1 MLSPYRVLDLTN
13 ERGLLCGQIL
23 GDLGADVVQVEPP
36 GGSPARSIGPF
47 YGGEAHPDRS
57 LFWWAYNRNK
67 RAVTLDLDSARGREL
82 FLRLVRSADFLIES
96 DEPGRMAARGLGYDD
111 LATANPGLIYVSI
124 TPFGQEGPKAHYAAT
139 DLTVWAAGGPLALAG
154 DYDRPPVRVSVPQ
167 AFLHGC
173 ADAAVGALV
182 ALFARH
188 ATGRG
193 QHVDVSAQHSV
204 TQATFGATL
213 YKPLGLAQGHR
224 VSGGITYGPLTM
236 RWVYPA
242 KDGYVSVSLL
252 FGSAAGPMTHRLMA
266 YICEEGFCDEATR
279 DKDWDGYYELVFSG
293 REPVEE
299 FERVKQVVESFTKTR
314 TKAELLRA
322 ALDRGLLIAPIV
334 TVDEVAASEQ
344 LAARAYWRDLEHAEL
359 GARVRYPGPFV
370 QFSETPI
377 AYRLRPPCVGEHNR
391 DVFVDELGLSR
402 GELAEL
408 EAQGMV

>member
-23 GDLGADVVQVEPP
+23 GDLGGDVIQLEPP
-36 GGSPARSIGPF
+36 GGSPARGVGPF

-67 RAVTLDLDSARGREL
+67 RAVTLDLDCARGREL
-82 FLRLVRSADFLIES
+82 FLRLARSADFLIES
-96 DEPGRMAARGLGYDD
+96 DEPGALAARGLGYDD
-111 LATANPGLIYVSI
+111 LAAVNPGLIYVSI

-167 AFLHGC
+167 AFLHGS

-193 QHVDVSAQHSV
+193 QHVDISVQHSV

-213 YKPLGLAQGHR
+213 YKPLGLEQGHR
-224 VSGGITYGPLTM
+224 VSGGIKYGPLTM

-242 KDGYVSVSLL
+242 QDGYVAVSLL
-252 FGSAAGPMTHRLMA
+252 FGSAVGPMTHRLMT
-266 YICEEGFCDEATR
+266 YICEKGLCDEATR
-279 DKDWDGYYELVFSG
+279 DKDWNGYYELVFSG
-293 REPVEE
+293 QEPVEE
-299 FERVKQVVESFTKTR
+299 FERVKQVVESFTRTR

-322 ALDRGLLIAPIV
+322 ALERGLLIAPIV

-344 LAARAYWRDLEHAEL
+344 LAARGYWRDVEHAEL

-377 AYRLRPPCVGEHNR
+377 VYRLRPPCVGEHNR
-391 DVFVDELGLSR
+391 DVFAGELGLSD
-402 GELAEL
+402 GELSEL
-408 EAQGMV
+408 QAQGAV